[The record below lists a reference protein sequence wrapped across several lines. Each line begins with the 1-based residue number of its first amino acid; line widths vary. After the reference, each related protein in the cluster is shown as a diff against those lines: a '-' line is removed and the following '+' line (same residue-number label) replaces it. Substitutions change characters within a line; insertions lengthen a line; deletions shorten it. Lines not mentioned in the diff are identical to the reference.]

1 MKPELIESANRIAT
15 EARHAS
21 HDRWGIWNLA
31 DGALD
36 LFSGLIELLFE
47 SLV

>member
-1 MKPELIESANRIAT
+1 MKPVLIEHANRITT

-36 LFSGLIELLFE
+36 LFSGLIGLLFE